1 MTLNPQFWAMTL
13 INFVLLQEY
22 TNQSF
27 YEAWSWS
34 KVFLFCLQLLPPL
47 VTKYIVLCSSCMD
60 SNYSFFKT
68 KHWKLFIM
76 IYTSPNW
83 LLYTMTYRKLIM
95 AKQKIPPTPFEKES
109 QPTWRTKAT
118 TFVSAIYVKQHKTS
132 RSTKII
138 KKNKKKC
145 KQSNIYSAAY
155 TTD

>member
-1 MTLNPQFWAMTL
+1 M
-13 INFVLLQEY
+13 QEY
-22 TNQSF
+22 INQSF

-76 IYTSPNW
+76 IYTTPNW
-83 LLYTMTYRKLIM
+83 LLYYDIL
-95 AKQKIPPTPFEKES
+95 QENDHCKIPPTLNKRSKPILR
-109 QPTWRTKAT
+109 TWRTKAT